1 MWSKDEGEGNRL
13 ESLRCESFSALPK
26 VLQASPR
33 EDIHQGKS
41 KVTVQG
47 PVSWVTASYGRNS
60 IHASPLL
67 TWMALELEAWAFSG
81 KESVF
86 HPGFSDFLLAQPCW
100 GLMHMPVPHEVEP
113 YSTYKGALPPSQS
126 PR

>member
-33 EDIHQGKS
+33 EDIHQDKS
-41 KVTVQG
+41 KVTGQG
-47 PVSWVTASYGRNS
+47 PVSWVTASYGHNP
-60 IHASPLL
+60 INASPLL
-67 TWMALELEAWAFSG
+67 TWMALELEDWAFSG

-86 HPGFSDFLLAQPCW
+86 HPGFSMTSCWLSLA
-100 GLMHMPVPHEVEP
+100 
-113 YSTYKGALPPSQS
+113 GA
-126 PR
+126 